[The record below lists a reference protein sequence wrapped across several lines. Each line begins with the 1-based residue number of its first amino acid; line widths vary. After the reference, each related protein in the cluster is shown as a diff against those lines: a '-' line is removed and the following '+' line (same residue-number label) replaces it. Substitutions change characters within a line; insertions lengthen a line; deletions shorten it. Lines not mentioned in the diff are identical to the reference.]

1 MRVSY
6 LTINIKIIKFKRSN
20 SKSMVL
26 HSKKKK
32 TILML
37 LTQEIQLEK
46 VCYCVFFKNTRILKF
61 KSQLTITFFAAVN
74 HLNGP
79 LRKQNF
85 SLTGSK
91 GHGLW
96 FVIGGLRSLS
106 RVSVFQ
112 DSLLVI
118 VIMKRKTQFWRRF
131 FNFRVRMFVKS
142 EVSITD
148 EKLIKCWNIRLN

>member
-26 HSKKKK
+26 HSND
-32 TILML
+32 TNAPN
-37 LTQEIQLEK
+37 TRNSRWK
-46 VCYCVFFKNTRILKF
+46 VCYFVFFKNTRILKF

-79 LRKQNF
+79 LRFNGFK
-85 SLTGSK
+85 
-91 GHGLW
+91 
-96 FVIGGLRSLS
+96 RSW
-106 RVSVFQ
+106 
-112 DSLLVI
+112 I
-118 VIMKRKTQFWRRF
+118 VICHWWITIPFACFCVSRFVACDRDYDWRQRKTQFWRRF

-142 EVSITD
+142 EVRITH
-148 EKLIKCWNIRLN
+148 EKLIMCWNIRLN

>member
-26 HSKKKK
+26 HSNDSNAPN
-32 TILML
+32 TRNSRW
-37 LTQEIQLEK
+37 K
-46 VCYCVFFKNTRILKF
+46 VCYFVFFKNTRILKF

-148 EKLIKCWNIRLN
+148 EKLIMCWNIRLN